1 MNNSAEPDDGNDG
14 EDEYETHEE
23 SSQRYR
29 KTKDQKLVEYIAG
42 GVKIGEEMKFEA
54 ENVEGDRKGNP
65 ENLKIDSLEWES
77 LSERIKRMRREKQQK
92 LEEAERMDA
101 LTKKPLNFD
110 QEEETRKVETSK
122 WYVIIYIILPRKNIN
137 YLTSNFVFFFFYL
150 GWNIIL
156 EANPDHREAQWMKKT
171 HRKKRKLRLVSL
183 M

>member
-1 MNNSAEPDDGNDG
+1 MQINDTAEPDD
-14 EDEYETHEE
+14 EDDDDEREYETHEQ

-29 KTKDQKLVEYIAG
+29 KTKDQEVVEYIAD
-42 GVKIGEEMKFEA
+42 GVKVGEKIKFEA

-77 LSERIKRMRREKQQK
+77 LSERIRRMRREKQQK

-122 WYVIIYIILPRKNIN
+122 W
-137 YLTSNFVFFFFYL
+137 
-150 GWNIIL
+150 
-156 EANPDHREAQWMKKT
+156 
-171 HRKKRKLRLVSL
+171 
-183 M
+183 